1 MVEIDKNLN
10 GEDLNSLEKKEEK
23 KTWLEDFDKK
33 DETKK

>member
-23 KTWLEDFDKK
+23 KNMVGGF
-33 DETKK
+33 